1 MSIFA
6 AIAAIGALTYD
17 GATLMLD
24 NSVTVDAAPP
34 TDAQRRWDFRHASR
48 RSLSS
53 TEAPTATPAPSR
65 ADSGSKKSNNKHALF
80 VPDLFIR
87 KKHRSNQN
95 GNAKFVFLHAL
106 GVIYMFLSLMIV
118 CDNFFGPALDRMVE
132 VWDIDDDVA
141 GATFMAAGGSAPEL
155 ATSFLGQ
162 FVSQSDIG
170 FGTIVGSA
178 VFNVL
183 FVIAC
188 CALVV
193 PGGSLPLTWWPLF
206 RDCSC
211 YITGLLVLAMFV
223 YVKSNMEFHEA
234 LVLFAGYIGYVTV
247 MRYNKELEVFVA
259 SRLNLGGTKVSP
271 SGNPIG
277 VGPTAQID
285 CGNKPAAPP
294 GKAAID
300 DASGGDD
307 SSLDAK
313 PANGGAK
320 VVPEVVTPSSAA
332 GSTVDDGSATAP
344 QAPNFDA
351 ATARPQ
357 QQQQQQQQASTAPP
371 ASGGSSSNV
380 DDDDEEDYENPWEWP
395 ESRGDQA
402 MFLITIPIKVCLYGT
417 LPDCTKKNK
426 ANLFILTFGG
436 SLVWLAVFAYFMV
449 TWTTIVGAVIGVCDY
464 IMGLTILAAGTSI
477 PDALS
482 SMYMAREGRGD
493 MAISSSIGSNVFDIL
508 VGLPIPVIFKYV
520 VVYITGKG
528 DGAWS
533 FDTGGIFTDT
543 VTLLGMVA
551 LTVCS
556 IMTCNWHLNRKLGR
570 AMFVLYFLFLAL
582 SIGLNYNSCV
592 G

>member
-1 MSIFA
+1 M
-6 AIAAIGALTYD
+6 
-17 GATLMLD
+17 
-24 NSVTVDAAPP
+24 
-34 TDAQRRWDFRHASR
+34 
-48 RSLSS
+48 
-53 TEAPTATPAPSR
+53 
-65 ADSGSKKSNNKHALF
+65 
-80 VPDLFIR
+80 PDLFIR

-211 YITGLLVLAMFV
+211 YITGLLVLACFV
-223 YVKSNMEFHEA
+223 YIKSNMEFHEA

-247 MRYNKELEVFVA
+247 MRYNKELEAFVA
-259 SRLNLGGTKVSP
+259 SRLNLGGTKVTP
-271 SGNPIG
+271 TGNP
-277 VGPTAQID
+277 VGTAAHID
-285 CGNKPAAPP
+285 CCAKPASPG
-294 GKAAID
+294 GKAAAD

-307 SSLDAK
+307 SSPK
-313 PANGGAK
+313 PVSAK
-320 VVPEVVTPSSAA
+320 VVPEVATPSSAA
-332 GSTVDDGSATAP
+332 GSTVDDGSATAL

-351 ATARPQ
+351 AAARPQ
-357 QQQQQQQQASTAPP
+357 QQQQALTAPP

-380 DDDDEEDYENPWEWP
+380 DDDDDEEDYENPWEWP
-395 ESRGDQA
+395 ESRSDQV
-402 MFLITIPIKVCLYGT
+402 MFLITLPIKLCLYGT
-417 LPDCTKKNK
+417 LPDCTKKHK
-426 ANLFILTFGG
+426 ANLFIVTFAG

-520 VVYITGKG
+520 VVFITGKG